1 MTVQDQI
8 REEVLS
14 WPGVTEAEHSFGGV
28 EFHVG
33 KREIGHLHD
42 DLDLA
47 DLPFPVKVREE
58 LVREGKAQPHHIF
71 PNTGWVSYSIPN
83 EDAVP
88 GAIELFRMSYERAMA
103 TQERRNATIT

>member
-1 MTVQDQI
+1 MTVNDLI
-8 REEVLS
+8 RAEVLS
-14 WPGVTEAEHSFGGV
+14 WRGVSEAEHSFGGV

-47 DLPFPVKVREE
+47 DLPFPVKIREE

-71 PNTGWVSYSIPN
+71 PNTGWVSYPIQDES
-83 EDAVP
+83 AVP
-88 GAIELFRMSYERAMA
+88 GAIELFRMSYERAVVA
-103 TQERRNATIT
+103 QERRHAPKT